1 MVNFS
6 IVIPV
11 KDECKQIPVLAD
23 EIDLAMKGFSG
34 VWEVLWVD
42 DGSSDGSLA
51 ELDRLYDERPP
62 HRYISL
68 ETNVGQSAALHA
80 GFGHAQG
87 SIIATLDGDGQND
100 PADLVKM
107 IAIIEKGQADMVNG
121 YREKR
126 QDSPYRLVASRIAN
140 FARNIMTGRTV
151 RDVGCSTRVFRR
163 ECVKD
168 LPTFKGMHRFLPT
181 LVSLKGYSLAEVPVN
196 HRPRLSGQT
205 KYTINNRLWIGL
217 VDLFG
222 VLWFRK
228 RHFHYRVA
236 KKSI

>member
-1 MVNFS
+1 VNFS

-23 EIDLAMKGFSG
+23 EIDLAMKGISG
-34 VWEVLWVD
+34 VWEVMWVD
-42 DGSSDGSLA
+42 DGSSDGSLE
-51 ELDRLYDERPP
+51 ELARLNAERPQ

-68 ETNVGQSAALHA
+68 EVNAGQSAALHA

-87 SIIATLDGDGQND
+87 AIIANLDGDGQND

-107 IAIIEKGQADMVNG
+107 VAMVEEGRADMVNG

-126 QDSPYRLVASRIAN
+126 QDSLARLVASRIAN
-140 FARNIMTGRTV
+140 VARNVITGRTV

-163 ECVKD
+163 ECVEN
-168 LPTFKGMHRFLPT
+168 LPMFRGMHRFLPT
-181 LVSLKGYSLAEVPVN
+181 LVSLKGYSLAEIPVN
-196 HRPRLSGQT
+196 HRPRLFGQT
-205 KYTINNRLWIGL
+205 KYSINNRLWVGL
-217 VDLFG
+217 ADLFG

>member
-1 MVNFS
+1 MNFS

-11 KDECKQIPVLAD
+11 KDECRQIPVLAD
-23 EIDLAMKGFSG
+23 EIDLAMKGTSWF
-34 VWEVLWVD
+34 WEVMWVD
-42 DGSSDGSLA
+42 DGSTDGSLE
-51 ELDRLYDERPP
+51 ELNRLNTERPQ

-80 GFGHAQG
+80 GFGYAQG

-107 IAIIEKGQADMVNG
+107 VVMIEEGRADMVNG

-126 QDSPYRLVASRIAN
+126 QDSLSRLVASRIAN
-140 FARNIMTGRTV
+140 CARNVMTGRTV

-163 ECVKD
+163 ECVED
-168 LPTFKGMHRFLPT
+168 LPTFRGMHRFLPT
-181 LVSLKGYSLAEVPVN
+181 IISLKGYSLAEVPVN

-205 KYTINNRLWIGL
+205 KYTISNRLWVGL
-217 VDLFG
+217 ADLFG